1 MHPSNCHISCSMP
14 IPVKVA
20 WIRVL
25 KSDFNTR
32 LLTFSRKSSASRAKF
47 RILTICRIPR
57 PVVPTY
63 LHMSYQRH
71 KLLTATT
78 LNCFNLKK
86 NKHKVALPCTKQN
99 LWVSRQTDNLAPFW
113 AVFCTISSAP
123 CHLASLYANDII
135 FSTQPLNNATFV
147 VLKFLSK
154 RIISTPTSLRFM
166 TKKLF
171 FRT

>member
-1 MHPSNCHISCSMP
+1 MHPSNCRISCSMP
-14 IPVKVA
+14 ISVKVA

-47 RILTICRIPR
+47 RILTRWCRPR

-63 LHMSYQRH
+63 LHMSYIRH

-86 NKHKVALPCTKQN
+86 IGTQLLHYAANKVCESQG
-99 LWVSRQTDNLAPFW
+99 
-113 AVFCTISSAP
+113 
-123 CHLASLYANDII
+123 
-135 FSTQPLNNATFV
+135 
-147 VLKFLSK
+147 K
-154 RIISTPTSLRFM
+154 RIIWRHF
-166 TKKLF
+166 KLF
-171 FRT
+171 FVQFHRHPVIWRVCMQMTLFLVHSL